1 MVNYRVHIKKKLR
14 NSVSINYFPKRIRKQ
29 KLITMNTETM
39 GKLHNDYDIE
49 KNVQELYIFNFTL

>member
-1 MVNYRVHIKKKLR
+1 
-14 NSVSINYFPKRIRKQ
+14 
-29 KLITMNTETM
+29 MNTETM